1 MEKKERI
8 LAGISMPEMNMEE
21 LKASIEEKFENMRKM
36 LSERPHMFGDKEKSE
51 MADLVKKYHRNV
63 EKRES
68 YGRLKDFFQRDLIR
82 SNPTMSS
89 RKFSDALEE
98 LKKRWP

>member
-1 MEKKERI
+1 MRCLKRRNQLFEKKGAFFEKREEKSETNEPSVEKKEGI

-21 LKASIEEKFENMRKM
+21 LKASIEEKFENMRKI

-63 EKRES
+63 EKE
-68 YGRLKDFFQRDLIR
+68 GKL
-82 SNPTMSS
+82 
-89 RKFSDALEE
+89 
-98 LKKRWP
+98 